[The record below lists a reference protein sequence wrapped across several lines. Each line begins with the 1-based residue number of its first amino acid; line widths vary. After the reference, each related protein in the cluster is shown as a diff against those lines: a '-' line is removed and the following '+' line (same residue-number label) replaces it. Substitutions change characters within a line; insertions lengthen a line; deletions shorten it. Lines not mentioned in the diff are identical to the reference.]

1 MTGNDDLAPFLS
13 VVIPAR
19 RCRVDLQEC
28 LNGLKMSR
36 CQDFEVIVV
45 DDASPDDTSSW
56 IDSSM
61 AQVLVLPRQSGPGA
75 ARNRGAQAARGKYLL
90 FLDADVCVHPETIG
104 NLIAALKANPTVTA
118 IFGSYDVQPPAQNV
132 LSQYRNL
139 MHHFVHQQA
148 RAEATTFWSGCGAI
162 RRDVFL
168 QFGGFHPDYRRPCI
182 EDIELGVRLCKAGHR
197 ILLDKQVQVAHR
209 KCWTLWGMLKTDIRD
224 RAWPWSRLI
233 VQEGKLPN
241 DLNLGFAH
249 RISALLAC
257 GLVLTLLAA
266 AWYLPVVLALP
277 VAIVIGIGC
286 IDKWSQTK
294 RVPTSWRLF
303 AVVAGVAI
311 VALLTIYFKTLML
324 LPLALLAGIVLL
336 NWRFYTFLAKSRHPL
351 FAALAL
357 PLQIMHYCYSLAA
370 FALASGLH
378 LLRIGARKR
387 TPAPVLHSSYPAN
400 VERQHAACPAPVDE
414 PLEVAH
420 ASAIDA

>member
-1 MTGNDDLAPFLS
+1 MDGTGQLTPFLS
-13 VVIPAR
+13 VIVPAR
-19 RCRVDLQEC
+19 RCRIDLQEC
-28 LNGLKMSR
+28 LRSLKASQS
-36 CQDFEVIVV
+36 QDFEIIVV

-56 IDSSM
+56 INLSM
-61 AQVLVLPRQSGPGA
+61 AQVLVLPQQSGPGA
-75 ARNRGAQAARGKYLL
+75 ARNRGAQAARGEYLL

-104 NLIAALKANPTVTA
+104 NLITALKANPTVTA
-118 IFGSYDVQPPAQNV
+118 IFGSYDTHPPAQNV

-148 RAEATTFWSGCGAI
+148 RSEATTFWSGCGAI

-182 EDIELGVRLCKAGHR
+182 EDIELGVRLCKAGQR
-197 ILLDKQVQVAHR
+197 ILLDKQVQVTHR

-241 DLNLGFAH
+241 DLNLGLGH
-249 RISALLAC
+249 RISALLAW

-266 AWYLPVVLALP
+266 AWYLPAVLALP
-277 VAIVIGIGC
+277 VAIFVGIAS

-294 RVPTSWRLF
+294 RVPTSLRVMS
-303 AVVAGVAI
+303 AVAI
-311 VALLTIYFKTLML
+311 LAIATLLTMYFKTLML
-324 LPLALLAGIVLL
+324 IPLALLTGIVLL
-336 NWRFYTFLAKSRHPL
+336 NWRFYAFLAKSRHPL

-378 LLRIGARKR
+378 MFRIGTRKR
-387 TPAPVLHSSYPAN
+387 TPAPVLHSNYSGEL
-400 VERQHAACPAPVDE
+400 ERHHSARALLIGD
-414 PLEVAH
+414 PLHVVH